1 MASQPIY
8 EMYAEL
14 KEYEPKMWRRFQVMN
29 NISMARL
36 AYIIMTMFEM
46 EANHLF
52 CFEVPFAENY
62 FKEQEKRCK
71 KEDIIDIFKDHPELI
86 RWRIELLSE
95 EDDCPFEGRIMDAEE
110 TKLKQVLG
118 YAGDKL
124 SFEYDF
130 GDGWEIMIVLEKI
143 LEDSDISGKELPRVL
158 EGEGYGIIED
168 CGGPGGLENLVKVF
182 RRRKGEEY
190 EYYKKWLGKEELDLS
205 IFDLKDINFRLKK
218 LPRIYR
224 DIYEYGLEPTA
235 QSMKL
240 LRREYK

>member
-52 CFEVPFAENY
+52 CFEVPYAENY
-62 FKEQEKRCK
+62 FKEQKKCCK
-71 KEDIIDIFKDHPELI
+71 KEDIIDIFKYHPELKN
-86 RWRIELLSE
+86 WKIELLNE
-95 EDDCPFEGRIMDAEE
+95 EDDCPYEGRKMSADE
-110 TKLKQVLG
+110 TKLKQVLV
-118 YAGDKL
+118 YTEDKL
-124 SFEYDF
+124 MFEYDF
-130 GDGWEIMIVLEKI
+130 GDGWEVMVVLERV
-143 LEDSDISGKELPRVL
+143 LDDSDISGREFPRVL

-168 CGGPGGLENLVKVF
+168 CGGPGGLEYLAKIF
-182 RRRKGEEY
+182 GRREEQEY
-190 EYYKKWLGKEELDLS
+190 EDYKKWLGKEELDLNM
-205 IFDLKDINFRLKK
+205 FDLDDINYRLKK

-240 LRREYK
+240 LKREYK

>member
-29 NISMARL
+29 NVSMARL

-52 CFEVPFAENY
+52 CFTVPYAENY
-62 FKEQEKRCK
+62 FKEQRKRCK
-71 KEDIIDIFKDHPELI
+71 NEDIIDIFKYHPELTS
-86 RWRIELLSE
+86 WRIELLNE
-95 EDDCPFEGRIMDAEE
+95 EDDCPCKGRKMDAEE
-110 TKLKQVLG
+110 TKLKQVLA
-118 YAGDKL
+118 YAEDKL
-124 SFEYDF
+124 LFEYDF
-130 GDGWEIMIVLEKI
+130 GDGWEIMVILERV
-143 LEDSDISGKELPRVL
+143 LEDSGISGKELPRVL

-168 CGGPGGLENLVKVF
+168 CGGPGGLENLAKIF
-182 RRRKGEEY
+182 RRREGREY
-190 EYYKKWLGKEELDLS
+190 EDYKEWIGKEELDLS
-205 IFDLKDINFRLKK
+205 MFDLKDINYRLKK

-224 DIYEYGLEPTA
+224 DIYEYGLEPTV

-240 LRREYK
+240 LKREYK